1 MPMVDGKEYAYT
13 PKGMKK
19 AEQARQKKKSEK
31 KGSACGQG
39 SLSGSCYNA

>member
-13 PKGMKK
+13 PKGMKQ
-19 AEQARQKKKSEK
+19 AEQARKKKKEK